1 MTEKDILINSEHM
14 IDDDLSLDEYSIVE
28 LEDRLEFVLRCDNR
42 CNAN

>member
-1 MTEKDILINSEHM
+1 MTEKDILIDSEHM
-14 IDDDLSLDEYSIVE
+14 VDDDLSLDEYSIVE